1 MSHCGIIEISFLEVE
16 FLSFALLVLEQA
28 RIQLDFARG
37 HIRALQ
43 VFRRLRVISPSPAKK
58 GDLAIRE
65 NAWSKFS
72 YTEFCPALCFP
83 GVKPGTDLE
92 RFRRTKL

>member
-1 MSHCGIIEISFLEVE
+1 MSHCGIIKITFLEVE

-72 YTEFCPALCFP
+72 YRVLSSIMFP
-83 GVKPGTDLE
+83 WSKTRY
-92 RFRRTKL
+92 RFREI